1 MKVTHTVQFPVLFY
15 PISLISQVS
24 FEGLL
29 QELVV
34 PSDDL
39 GFYYPFPKV
48 HGMSNYAAISTS
60 VSEFQNLS
68 WYHILNAALMTY
80 YYIKVTQ

>member
-15 PISLISQVS
+15 LISLINQIS

-29 QELVV
+29 QELAV
-34 PSDDL
+34 PSDGL
-39 GFYYPFPKV
+39 GFCYPFPKA

-68 WYHILNAALMTY
+68 WYHTLNAALVTY
-80 YYIKVTQ
+80 YCIKVTQ